1 MHDIT
6 SDITIITLN
15 YKFSMQQKITMCS
28 EIQNILYTKHKHRS
42 AFFKI
47 TNKI

>member
-1 MHDIT
+1 MHEIT

-15 YKFSMQQKITMCS
+15 YKFLMQQKITMCS
-28 EIQNILYTKHKHRS
+28 EIQNILYTKHRS